1 MSIDREAISKK
12 ITLGKYPV
20 TNMIQPQ
27 FSWAYDPA
35 IRQPSYDP
43 SEADAAFDAAGWRR
57 GPDGMRR
64 RKGVSMHL
72 VYVAFPETV
81 SGMRIATVVQAAL
94 RDRGVAVT
102 VKSISNAQL
111 FLPQTGT
118 LATGNFDLAYVP
130 FTMGADPDDSD
141 ILGCNAP
148 SNYMH
153 WCDAQVTGL
162 ERRALASVSQPE
174 RRTLYGAI
182 ARRVAAQVPVLY
194 LFNARYVYAYRDRL
208 RGFAP
213 NAFLPTW
220 NAWAWKI

>member
-1 MSIDREAISKK
+1 
-12 ITLGKYPV
+12 
-20 TNMIQPQ
+20 
-27 FSWAYDPA
+27 
-35 IRQPSYDP
+35 
-43 SEADAAFDAAGWRR
+43 
-57 GPDGMRR
+57 
-64 RKGVSMHL
+64 
-72 VYVAFPETV
+72 
-81 SGMRIATVVQAAL
+81 
-94 RDRGVAVT
+94 
-102 VKSISNAQL
+102 
-111 FLPQTGT
+111 
-118 LATGNFDLAYVP
+118 
-130 FTMGADPDDSD
+130 
-141 ILGCNAP
+141 
-148 SNYMH
+148 MH

>member
-1 MSIDREAISKK
+1 MSIDRDAISAK

-20 TNMIQPQ
+20 TNVIQPQ
-27 FSWAYDPA
+27 FSWAYDPS
-35 IRQPSYDP
+35 IKEPGYDP
-43 SEADAAFDAAGWRR
+43 AGADALFDAAGFKR
-57 GPDGMRR
+57 GANGARPL
-64 RKGVSMHL
+64 HL

-111 FLPQTGT
+111 FLPRTGT

-141 ILGCNAP
+141 VLACGAP

-153 WCDAQVTGL
+153 WCDKQIDALESQVLAQVDQAQ
-162 ERRALASVSQPE
+162 RRM
-174 RRTLYGAI
+174 LYARI
-182 ARRVAAQVPVLY
+182 ARRVAEQVPVLY
-194 LFNARYVYAYRDRL
+194 LFNARYVYAFRA
-208 RGFAP
+208 GVQNFAP

-220 NAWAWKI
+220 NAWEWKL